1 MRWRNRGA
9 LVALLGLSLFAL
21 WWGMGVPRVER
32 RLQSKLEST
41 LARVLGQPVRSDAV
55 RLSPLFLH
63 FSVENLRV
71 GDPAAPLFACR
82 RWTFHTAIAD
92 ETPWSWMIFSLGRS
106 DVEVPVAR

>member
-41 LARVLGQPVRSDAV
+41 LARVLGHPVRSDAV
-55 RLSPLFLH
+55 EKEKSNVRKLKSINQTKER
-63 FSVENLRV
+63 S
-71 GDPAAPLFACR
+71 GDKPR
-82 RWTFHTAIAD
+82 KHT
-92 ETPWSWMIFSLGRS
+92 
-106 DVEVPVAR
+106 